1 MGDRHY
7 RGGDRSE
14 APTLEAS
21 WWRIAFSWL
30 VALAFVLTVGSVSG
44 DRAGAF
50 VVLLLLFPVLAVLA
64 LVVIGMGL
72 LALVNAARGTGP
84 SPGNL
89 MFWLEL
95 LPAAIALL
103 AGVNY
108 LATLKQPW

>member
-7 RGGDRSE
+7 RGSGRRD

-30 VALAFVLTVGSVSG
+30 VALAFVLTVGPVSG
-44 DRAGAF
+44 DKAGAF
-50 VVLLLLFPVLAVLA
+50 VFLLLLFPVLAVLA

-72 LALVNAARGTGP
+72 LTLVNAFRGTGP
-84 SPGNL
+84 RPGNL

-103 AGVNY
+103 AGMNY
-108 LATLKQPW
+108 LATLRQPW